1 MILDAAQSDRAA
13 GVLVGLA
20 CGDALGAPH
29 EFGPPLGPDVA
40 LGMVGGGDLGWAPGE
55 WTDDTQMSVV
65 VLEAAE
71 AAVRRGVALTDVLD
85 DVARGWVAWSRTARD
100 VGIQTRRVIEAV
112 EAVERG
118 GPVTA
123 GALRA
128 AAGDLHERTGRS
140 GGNGSLMRTAP
151 VALAHLHDEAA
162 MASAAREVSELT
174 HVDPDAGDACV
185 LWCAA
190 IRRAVLDG
198 VLDVRG
204 GLGLLDAARRD
215 MWARRLDEAE
225 RREPADFTRNGW
237 VVEALQAAW
246 SAITVAARA
255 AAPDATP
262 TTHLVTGLE
271 AAVRG
276 GRDADTVAAIA
287 GALLSARWGASAA
300 PPAWLDVV
308 HGWPG
313 LRVGDLAERGLALAR
328 GDAV

>member
-1 MILDAAQSDRAA
+1 MILDAPQADRAA

-20 CGDALGAPH
+20 CGDALGAPY
-29 EFGPPLGPDVA
+29 EFGPPLAPEAPV
-40 LGMVGGGDLGWAPGE
+40 GMVGGGDLGWAPGE

-71 AAVRRGVALTDVLD
+71 TAVRRGVALTDVLD
-85 DVARGWVAWSRTARD
+85 DVARGWVAWSATARD
-100 VGIQTRRVIEAV
+100 VGIQTSRIIEAV
-112 EAVERG
+112 ARDG
-118 GPVTA
+118 TVTA
-123 GALRA
+123 DGLRA
-128 AAGDLHERTGRS
+128 AARDLHERTGRS

-162 MASAAREVSELT
+162 MVTAAREVSELT

-190 IRRAVLDG
+190 LRRAVLDG
-198 VLDVRG
+198 VLDVRS
-204 GLGLLDAARRD
+204 GLDLLGAGRRD
-215 MWARRLDEAE
+215 LWARRLDEAE
-225 RREPADFTRNGW
+225 AREPADFTQNGW

-255 AAPDATP
+255 AGPDAAP
-262 TTHLVTGLE
+262 TTPLVTGLE

-287 GALLSARWGASAA
+287 GALIGARWGASAA
-300 PPAWLDVV
+300 PAAWLDVV

-313 LRVGDLAERGLALAR
+313 LRVAELGERGLALAR
-328 GDAV
+328 GEARA